1 MAEAKLKS
9 KLKVLT
15 SKKQTLFKRVQLLF
29 DKSQNIADETIVND
43 FLIRYST
50 LNETCNEFKLLVD
63 DINLINL
70 ELDPE
75 FEPNCQELN
84 VIDELFCHIKSVA
97 DSLKVKKS
105 EQVNESVK
113 SIGDIVSPRL
123 PKITIPS
130 FDGNPLRWPIFYA
143 TFKSLVHENIKLDS
157 ISKLHYLLGSLTHNA
172 LALCS
177 GVPPTPENYS
187 IMWDSLI
194 DKYEDSRQIAF
205 MYLDQILKF
214 KPFLVESGQNLN
226 LFVEKFDSAVN
237 ALKEVKVGELSD
249 FILMTIA
256 LQKLDVHTQKL
267 FEQSLAKGVIPT
279 YNELSIFIKTQAKI
293 LSRTSGSANSSK
305 QANSKAVMH
314 SFAISADSNSSD
326 VMSNNTYE
334 KLICPKCKGNH
345 KLFKCHKFMSLT
357 PTERVHVVKAHNL
370 CFNCLHSNHGV
381 KNCSSNSS
389 CRKCSKRHHTLLHFH
404 HKSDANGKDNS
415 EVLKGNPST
424 SSVSVESKPSPP
436 VSLCSTS
443 ELLQSKYTVL
453 LATAQV
459 HVVSHFGENFLFRF
473 LIDSASQCNFITQRC
488 CQRLKLPVNRA
499 CLTVSGIGV
508 SEKRVNGQAQLK
520 FYSKYDIHNKYTMDV
535 LIVDKITDQLPT
547 CVIDS
552 EVCDTFKNLRLAD
565 DEFYRPSEI
574 DGMIGAELV
583 PYILKGL
590 RITGPDS
597 PVALDST
604 LGFIIMGKAKAEVT
618 NNIIQSYCCV
628 NSPLN
633 MDQLIQQFWDI
644 EEVPNGTVLNADD
657 LECEKL
663 FAASVK
669 RDVSG
674 RYEVALPFKNI
685 FSDLGDSYTSAL
697 RRFQNLEKR
706 FASMPL
712 FKKQYMEVIRDYFD
726 QGHLKTISGLH
737 PKSCGY
743 FIPHHGVFKASS
755 SSTPLRVVF
764 DASAKTDNGISLNDA
779 LYTGP
784 KLQTDIFDI
793 LLNFRLFQFAMT
805 SDVKQMYRQIEL
817 CPPHRKYQCILWRFS
832 DEEPIQICQL
842 TTVAFGVKSSPYLA
856 LRTLR
861 QLAVDEAKKFPLAS
875 EIILRDIYIDDI
887 ICSVAEKSIAH
898 NIYRELVGLFRA
910 GGMELVKW
918 ATNLRELSDEIPDH
932 ARSNQ
937 ILEFPTE
944 FLKVLGLQWQA
955 NSDVLSFSISVE
967 NLECTKRNILKTVMR
982 IWDPLGLLVPVSLH
996 MKLLIQELW
1005 LLKLGWDEPI
1015 PNYLQNIWKA
1025 FQNEL
1030 NDLSQI
1036 KIPRHIGF
1044 KTGSSLELLAFCD
1057 ASSKAYAAVI
1067 YSRIIDPDRH
1077 LQLHILCAKSKVA
1090 PVKTILTIPRLE
1102 LCATLLLAKLLK
1114 CVIAQYSNRVNIT
1127 NVFAFSDSMVVLN
1140 WINGSPHKWKTF
1152 VANRVSKIQS
1162 LIDVSSWYHIS
1173 SSDNP
1178 ADCASRGLSPKEFL
1192 EHPLWLSG
1200 PSWCSRDR
1208 SEWPL
1213 KPFTK
1218 NIEQEVVSEAKTISL
1233 PVFEEEEHP
1242 LYSLINRCG
1251 SWLKLIR
1258 STVFVLRFARILPK
1272 RENIIATDLTKAE
1285 NYLISSVQR
1294 VHFREEFRL
1303 LKNDKLCSPKIRF
1316 LNPFIQD
1323 NIIRVGGRLVNAV
1336 IAYDQ
1341 QHPMLLPKRDHFVDL
1356 LIDYNH
1362 RFNLHAGPHLLLSI
1376 LRQKY
1381 WILAARGTVRFRV
1394 QKCNTCFKTKPRS
1407 HAPIMADLP
1416 SVRVSQAKAFTYT
1429 GVDYGGPFY
1438 ITLSRHRGVRS
1449 QKAYIC
1455 LFTCL
1460 TTRAVHLELAS
1471 DLSTDVFLAAFKRFL
1486 SRRGPCSTIY
1496 SDSGTN
1502 FIGAKRYLNE
1512 LYEFVQSNLYQS
1524 AINSEL
1530 SCRRIIW
1537 RLNPPTGSHFG
1548 GAWESMIK
1556 SVKTHLTR
1564 VIGEQI
1570 LSYEEFSTVLIQIEA
1585 LLNSRPLVWQSS
1597 DAAEGLALTP
1607 AHFLTLTPL
1616 QSLPAYNVLDKPLN
1630 KLQRKELLDSL
1641 VQSYWKRW
1649 HQEYLGELQ
1658 TRQKW
1663 NTPTCPVTP
1672 GTLVLIKN
1680 DNLPPLQW
1688 LTGVIQE

>member
-9 KLKVLT
+9 K
-15 SKKQTLFKRVQLLF
+15 
-29 DKSQNIADETIVND
+29 
-43 FLIRYST
+43 
-50 LNETCNEFKLLVD
+50 
-63 DINLINL
+63 
-70 ELDPE
+70 
-75 FEPNCQELN
+75 
-84 VIDELFCHIKSVA
+84 
-97 DSLKVKKS
+97 LKVKKS

-123 PKITIPS
+123 PKVTIPS
-130 FDGNPLRWPIFYA
+130 FDSNPLRWPIFYA

-194 DKYEDSRQIAF
+194 DKYQDSRQIAF
-205 MYLDQILKF
+205 VYLDQILKF

-279 YNELSIFIKTQAKI
+279 YNELSVFIKTQAKI

-334 KLICPKCKGNH
+334 KLICPKCKGDH
-345 KLFKCHKFMSLT
+345 TLFKCHKFMSLT

-443 ELLQSKYTVL
+443 ELVQSKYTVL

-459 HVVSHFGENFLFRF
+459 HVASHFGENFLFRF

-508 SEKRVNGQAQLK
+508 SEKRVNGQAQLN

-644 EEVPNGTVLNADD
+644 EEVPNSTVLNADD

-674 RYEVALPFKNI
+674 RYEVALPFKRI

-779 LYTGP
+779 LYIGP

-805 SDVKQMYRQIEL
+805 SDVKQM
-817 CPPHRKYQCILWRFS
+817 FS
-832 DEEPIQICQL
+832 AEEPIQICQL

-861 QLAVDEAKKFPLAS
+861 QLANDEAKKFPLAS

-898 NIYRELVGLFRA
+898 NIYREFVGLFRA

-944 FLKVLGLQWQA
+944 FLK
-955 NSDVLSFSISVE
+955 
-967 NLECTKRNILKTVMR
+967 
-982 IWDPLGLLVPVSLH
+982 
-996 MKLLIQELW
+996 
-1005 LLKLGWDEPI
+1005 
-1015 PNYLQNIWKA
+1015 
-1025 FQNEL
+1025 
-1030 NDLSQI
+1030 
-1036 KIPRHIGF
+1036 
-1044 KTGSSLELLAFCD
+1044 
-1057 ASSKAYAAVI
+1057 
-1067 YSRIIDPDRH
+1067 
-1077 LQLHILCAKSKVA
+1077 
-1090 PVKTILTIPRLE
+1090 
-1102 LCATLLLAKLLK
+1102 
-1114 CVIAQYSNRVNIT
+1114 
-1127 NVFAFSDSMVVLN
+1127 
-1140 WINGSPHKWKTF
+1140 
-1152 VANRVSKIQS
+1152 
-1162 LIDVSSWYHIS
+1162 
-1173 SSDNP
+1173 
-1178 ADCASRGLSPKEFL
+1178 
-1192 EHPLWLSG
+1192 
-1200 PSWCSRDR
+1200 
-1208 SEWPL
+1208 
-1213 KPFTK
+1213 
-1218 NIEQEVVSEAKTISL
+1218 
-1233 PVFEEEEHP
+1233 
-1242 LYSLINRCG
+1242 
-1251 SWLKLIR
+1251 
-1258 STVFVLRFARILPK
+1258 
-1272 RENIIATDLTKAE
+1272 
-1285 NYLISSVQR
+1285 
-1294 VHFREEFRL
+1294 
-1303 LKNDKLCSPKIRF
+1303 
-1316 LNPFIQD
+1316 D

-1362 RFNLHAGPHLLLSI
+1362 RFNLHARPHLLLSV

-1381 WILAARGTVRFRV
+1381 WILAARGTVRVRV

-1524 AINSEL
+1524 AVNSEL

-1548 GAWESMIK
+1548 GAWESMI
-1556 SVKTHLTR
+1556 
-1564 VIGEQI
+1564 
-1570 LSYEEFSTVLIQIEA
+1570 
-1585 LLNSRPLVWQSS
+1585 
-1597 DAAEGLALTP
+1597 
-1607 AHFLTLTPL
+1607 
-1616 QSLPAYNVLDKPLN
+1616 
-1630 KLQRKELLDSL
+1630 
-1641 VQSYWKRW
+1641 
-1649 HQEYLGELQ
+1649 
-1658 TRQKW
+1658 
-1663 NTPTCPVTP
+1663 
-1672 GTLVLIKN
+1672 
-1680 DNLPPLQW
+1680 
-1688 LTGVIQE
+1688 